1 MAIIKANIPLN
12 YDFVEILVIADF
24 ITNEPSISF
33 EFFGPDVEAVF
44 IHETPPVGIVYT
56 DSVDYPH
63 RQVSRVAV
71 ASPVQ
76 GTPLSSY
83 LFSEFDIILGNHDQ
97 AARLRYLFLVDRRE
111 IIGNDS
117 GPISPSTLVKI
128 PLREALTSVELGN
141 LVE

>member
-1 MAIIKANIPLN
+1 MATVKANIPLN
-12 YDFVEILVIADF
+12 YDFVEILVSVDF
-24 ITNEPSISF
+24 MTNEPSISF
-33 EFFGPDVEAVF
+33 GFAGPNLEEAF
-44 IHETPPVGIVYT
+44 IHEMTPGNVLFNESET
-56 DSVDYPH
+56 YPY

-83 LFSEFDIILGNHDQ
+83 LFSEFDIIVGNNDQ
-97 AARLRYLFLVDRRE
+97 PARVRYLFLVDRRE

>member
-1 MAIIKANIPLN
+1 MATVKANLPLN
-12 YDFVEILVIADF
+12 YDFVEVLVIADF
-24 ITNEPSISF
+24 LTNEPSLSF
-33 EFFGPDVEAVF
+33 EFFGPYVQEVF
-44 IHETPPVGIVYT
+44 VHETAGNIIYT
-56 DSVDYPH
+56 GFEDYPY

-83 LFSEFDIILGNHDQ
+83 LFSAFDIIVGNNDQ
-97 AARLRYLFLVDRRE
+97 PARVRYLFLVDRRE

>member
-1 MAIIKANIPLN
+1 MATVKANIPLN
-12 YDFVEILVIADF
+12 YDFVEVLVIADF
-24 ITNEPSISF
+24 LTNEPSLSF
-33 EFFGPDVEAVF
+33 EFFGPNLEEAF
-44 IHETPPVGIVYT
+44 IHEITPINVLV
-56 DSVDYPH
+56 SESEAYPY

-83 LFSEFDIILGNHDQ
+83 LFSEFDIIVGNNDQ
-97 AARLRYLFLVDRRE
+97 PARVRYLFLVDRRE

-128 PLREALTSVELGN
+128 PLREALTSVKLGN

>member
-1 MAIIKANIPLN
+1 MAIVKANIPLN

-33 EFFGPDVEAVF
+33 EFFGPDVQGVF
-44 IHETPPVGIVYT
+44 VHEIAGNIIYT
-56 DSVDYPH
+56 DSVDYPY
-63 RQVSRVAV
+63 RLVSRVAV
-71 ASPVQ
+71 ASPAQ

-83 LFSEFDIILGNHDQ
+83 LFSEFDIIVGNNNQ